1 MGPSTGSKLGAGVPE
16 IAIAVD
22 GPGSSGK
29 GTVAR
34 RVAEVLGYQFVDTG
48 AMYRAVGLFAL
59 RRGVALDDATA
70 TAAIAEG
77 LRFRF
82 AFEEGKLRVWA
93 DDEDVTTQ
101 IRGEAVGAAASA
113 VATHPSVRTALLGL
127 QRALGAAG
135 GVVMDGRDI
144 GTVVLPDAGL
154 KVYLDASLDE
164 RARRRALE
172 SPGRSFAEVRD
183 ELAAR
188 DHQDSTRAVAPLRC
202 ADDAVRLDSTG
213 LAVDEVVARIVA
225 LANDR
230 RGR

>member
-1 MGPSTGSKLGAGVPE
+1 MRE

-34 RVAEVLGYQFVDTG
+34 RVAEALGYQFVDTG
-48 AMYRAVGLFAL
+48 AMYRAVGLMAL
-59 RRGVALDDATA
+59 RRGVPLTDEAA
-70 TAAIAEG
+70 TAAIAAG

-82 AFEEGKLRVWA
+82 AFESGQLRVWA
-93 DDEDVTTQ
+93 DEEDLTAE
-101 IRGEAVGAAASA
+101 IRGERVGAAASA
-113 VATHPSVRTALLGL
+113 VAVHPAVRGALLGL

-172 SPGRSFAEVRD
+172 TPGRDFGQVRA

-188 DHQDSTRAVAPLRC
+188 DHQDSSRAAAPLRC

-213 LAVDEVVARIVA
+213 LAIDEVVARIVE
-225 LANDR
+225 LARAR